1 MDLKTLKPRKRP
13 VQARSTEMV
22 SVILE
27 AAARVLEQKGLEG
40 YTTNA
45 VASAAGVSVGSLY
58 QYFPGKEALTVAL
71 IDRETALLMNDVSAI
86 DMRAEGRLVLRRLI
100 AACTMHQMR
109 RPVLARLLDIEEQRL
124 PLRQRDEVLTADLK
138 QIVLALLPR
147 LSIDDFEAS
156 QVIAVD
162 ILAIIRGMVDAA
174 GERGESDR
182 RRLDDRVCRAV
193 FGYLDL
199 SD

>member
-13 VQARSTEMV
+13 VQARSAEMV
-22 SVILE
+22 GVILE

-45 VASAAGVSVGSLY
+45 VAAVAGVSVGSLY
-58 QYFPGKEALTVAL
+58 QYFPGKDALTVAL
-71 IDRETALLMNDVSAI
+71 IDRETAMLMHDVLAI
-86 DMRAEGRLVLRRLI
+86 DMQQEGRVVLRGLI

-109 RPVLARLLDIEEQRL
+109 RPILARLLDFEEERL
-124 PLRQRDEVLTADLK
+124 PLRQRDEVITADLME
-138 QIVLALLPR
+138 IVLALLPR
-147 LSIDDFEAS
+147 LSLADFEAP

-182 RRLDDRVCRAV
+182 RRLEDRVCRAV

-199 SD
+199 A